1 MKKNLEAAVAHMLR
15 SEGGFQNDPRDPGN
29 PNGTSTNLGVTQRVW
44 EEWVGHPVDEKEMR
58 SLTPAKVAPMYKK
71 KYWDKVSG
79 DDLPSGVDLAVFDF
93 AVNSGVGRA
102 AKFLQSEVG
111 AAQDGAIGPMTLAK
125 VAEKNPQKLVASY
138 NAARLK
144 FLYELPTW
152 ETFRGGWATRVV
164 ELTAEAA
171 IMTK

>member
-1 MKKNLEAAVAHMLR
+1 MKDNFTYALNALLGDSR
-15 SEGGFQNDPRDPGN
+15 EGGFSNHKKDPGAV
-29 PNGTSTNLGVTQRVW
+29 TNLGVTQKVW
-44 EEWVGHPVDEKEMR
+44 EEWVKHPVTEKDMR
-58 SLTPAKVAPMYKK
+58 ALTPAMVAPLYKQ
-71 KYWDKVSG
+71 KYWDKVAG
-79 DDLPSGVDLAVFDF
+79 DSLPSGIDHAVFDF

-111 AAQDGAIGPMTLAK
+111 ATQDGAIGPMTLAK